1 MRFGLGR
8 LFLYVQRLSL
18 FVELHHPVALG
29 VTHAIRKHRGS
40 RAVSG
45 GRTQLLRKTVA
56 VKDVVTQ
63 KEGHAVLAYKAA
75 PDDECLR
82 QALRP
87 ELLGVSEGNP
97 PLMAVSEETPVQG
110 QVPGCGN

>member
-1 MRFGLGR
+1 MRFGLAL

-18 FVELHHPVALG
+18 FVELHDPVALG
-29 VTHAIRKHRGS
+29 VTHAIRKHGGS
-40 RAVSG
+40 GAVTSRRA
-45 GRTQLLRKTVA
+45 QLLWKTVA

-63 KEGHAVLAYKAA
+63 NEGNAPLAYKAA

-87 ELLGVSEGNP
+87 ELLGVGEGNA
-97 PLMAVSEETPVQG
+97 PLLSVSEQTPVQRH
-110 QVPGCGN
+110 